1 MDWGAVGS
9 ALAAI
14 GAVAGGAYAW
24 WLQRGKA
31 AAAARADVAE
41 SDATVTILDSQR
53 TVYTL
58 LTERLTTLETDMRTV
73 RAELAT
79 ERQHSRRLELHI
91 WRLEGLMRNA
101 GIEPPQFSQGDA
113 VLVEG
118 HP

>member
-1 MDWGAVGS
+1 MDMGAAGS

-24 WLQRGKA
+24 WLRRTKDA
-31 AAAARADVAE
+31 AANRADVAE
-41 SDATVTILDSQR
+41 SDAATTILDSQR
-53 TVYTL
+53 TVYAL
-58 LTERLTTLETDMRTV
+58 LTERLTTLENDMRNV
-73 RAELAT
+73 RIELAT

-101 GIEPPQFSQGDA
+101 GIEPPQFSNADA

-118 HP
+118 H